1 MQRRI
6 AWWVRTLKSTWKFP
20 VSNHT
25 RCLTGLGD
33 PTLLWGSWWLLE
45 QKWRKTKWLTSGR
58 RSFPSI
64 SLTKIGCGPAKSL
77 WREREKERERGRGRA
92 REKERG
98 RERERE
104 GARGREREREEE
116 RGRGRERATIFFH
129 AWKLS

>member
-1 MQRRI
+1 MQRRV

-33 PTLLWGSWWLLE
+33 LTLLWGSWWLLE
-45 QKWRKTKWLTSGR
+45 QKLRKAKWLTSGR

-77 WREREKERERGRGRA
+77 WREREKERERE
-92 REKERG
+92 RESERERG
-98 RERERE
+98 RER
-104 GARGREREREEE
+104 GKEREREGE
-116 RGRGRERATIFFH
+116 RRRERERGRERATICL
-129 AWKLS
+129 KIVINGVEL